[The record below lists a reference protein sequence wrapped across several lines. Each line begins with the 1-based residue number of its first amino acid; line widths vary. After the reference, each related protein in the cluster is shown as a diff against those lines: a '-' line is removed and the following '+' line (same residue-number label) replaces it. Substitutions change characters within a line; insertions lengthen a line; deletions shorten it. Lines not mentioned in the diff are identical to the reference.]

1 MFIFQTVFFAFLSRS
16 LIKEMFLLNLIPLT
30 GKYILEICALLYFL
44 LAFICFKHFHFS
56 FIFCLFPF
64 ILLLFLFVFLKK
76 QEERNLLFQLCSLL
90 IPLESRMKWG
100 LSFINAWQQGLEDLK
115 SEKIKNKI
123 QKMTEILKFQNE
135 FHYPD
140 KEVEN
145 FIKDLMTIHQSS
157 NPLKR
162 LQHLQRKV
170 RIEQAFQ
177 IKSKRVLLQV
187 RIQSGILSLFYF
199 GLLAW
204 TIRAHGSQYALLI
217 MISFLFFFVGILWIA
232 KTGRA
237 MKWSV

>member
-1 MFIFQTVFFAFLSRS
+1 M
-16 LIKEMFLLNLIPLT
+16 
-30 GKYILEICALLYFL
+30 
-44 LAFICFKHFHFS
+44 
-56 FIFCLFPF
+56 
-64 ILLLFLFVFLKK
+64 
-76 QEERNLLFQLCSLL
+76 FQLCSLL

-115 SEKIKNKI
+115 SEKIKSKI
-123 QKMTEILKFQNE
+123 QKITECLKFQSE

-145 FIKDLMTIHQSS
+145 FIKDLMSIHRSP

-177 IKSKRVLLQV
+177 IKSKRALLQV

-204 TIRAHGSQYALLI
+204 TIRAHGSQYTLLI
-217 MISFLFFFVGILWIA
+217 TISFLFFCIGLFWII
-232 KTGRA
+232 KTGRT